1 MAKIESNDLALSIEP
16 VETASVL
23 SDCMAMA
30 EAIAARRNITV
41 RTDWPEGGVIP
52 FVKADRTRLR
62 QVLLNLL
69 SNATKYNKEGGSI
82 TVSGRE
88 LSDRMYRIAVA
99 DTGVGIAARFN
110 DRVFVPFNRLASEDS
125 EIEGTGIGLSISRQL
140 VELMEGEIDFS
151 SVAGEGSTFWF
162 DLPIASSED
171 IERWQET
178 IVPHVEG
185 NTPEAIE
192 IPPSD
197 VLYIEDN
204 AANIQLM
211 EMIVARLGTV
221 TLHSAVTA
229 ELGIKQAISSP
240 PDLILMDINLPGM
253 SGIQALRVLR
263 NEATL
268 REVPVV
274 AVSAN
279 AMADDIAL
287 AQKAGFDA
295 YIVKPFA
302 MQDVIS
308 TIARTLGRQA
318 ATAAPEVDRES
329 DGNEQAR
336 HYAPLNEKDVGIL
349 LTAAESLPSEYVA
362 VLRNQAAAI
371 PVLIEKICNAAA
383 EGDDVGAENAA
394 HMLKTNSGTFGAREL
409 WALAQKVEQS
419 ASLDGMEA
427 CTEIVAEL
435 DGAYGIVMPVIDLLL
450 SDLVRDDS

>member
-1 MAKIESNDLALSIEP
+1 M
-16 VETASVL
+16 
-23 SDCMAMA
+23 
-30 EAIAARRNITV
+30 
-41 RTDWPEGGVIP
+41 
-52 FVKADRTRLR
+52 
-62 QVLLNLL
+62 
-69 SNATKYNKEGGSI
+69 I

-99 DTGVGIAARFN
+99 DTGIGIAARFN

-192 IPPSD
+192 FPPSD

-211 EMIVARLGTV
+211 EMSVARLGTV
-221 TLHSAVTA
+221 TLHSDVTA
-229 ELGIKQAISSP
+229 ELGVKQAISSP

-329 DGNEQAR
+329 NGNEQAR
-336 HYAPLNEKDVGIL
+336 HYAPLNEKNVGIL
-349 LTAAESLPSEYVA
+349 LTAAESLPSEYFA
-362 VLRNQAAAI
+362 VLQTRLRPFQSSLKKFAM
-371 PVLIEKICNAAA
+371 PLPKETTLGPKMPLICSRQI
-383 EGDDVGAENAA
+383 V
-394 HMLKTNSGTFGAREL
+394 EL
-409 WALAQKVEQS
+409 
-419 ASLDGMEA
+419 
-427 CTEIVAEL
+427 
-435 DGAYGIVMPVIDLLL
+435 
-450 SDLVRDDS
+450 LVRGSYGPWRRRSSNRRLSMEWKLARRSSQSWTARMGLSCP